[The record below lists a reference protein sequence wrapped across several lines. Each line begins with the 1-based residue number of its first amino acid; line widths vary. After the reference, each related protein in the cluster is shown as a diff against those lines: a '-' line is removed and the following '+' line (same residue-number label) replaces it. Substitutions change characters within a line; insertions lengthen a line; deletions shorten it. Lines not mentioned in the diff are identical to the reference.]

1 MASQLEQVK
10 MRVSDLMSED
20 VIAVRPEE
28 TLMTVRDLMLEHD
41 IRHMPV
47 VDAEHSLIGLIS
59 QRDLLR
65 NSLIEQADTP
75 DFIADSVL
83 QNLKAEELMTTGV
96 LNISPG
102 MDLREAAQIML
113 ENKIGC
119 LPVVEGDGLVG
130 ILTEADFVRLM
141 AGGD

>member
-1 MASQLEQVK
+1 MNKVLEQTK
-10 MRVSDLMSED
+10 MLVSDLMSED
-20 VIAVRPEE
+20 VVAVHPEE
-28 TLMTVRDLMLEHD
+28 SLATVRDLMLEHD

-47 VDAEHSLIGLIS
+47 VDQENALVGLIS

-65 NSLIEQADTP
+65 NALIEQTDTP

-83 QNLKAEELMTTGV
+83 ERLKAEELMTTGV
-96 LNISPG
+96 LNIPPT

-119 LPVVEGDGLVG
+119 LPVAEGDTLVG
-130 ILTEADFVRLM
+130 ILTESDFVRLM
-141 AGGD
+141 AAGN